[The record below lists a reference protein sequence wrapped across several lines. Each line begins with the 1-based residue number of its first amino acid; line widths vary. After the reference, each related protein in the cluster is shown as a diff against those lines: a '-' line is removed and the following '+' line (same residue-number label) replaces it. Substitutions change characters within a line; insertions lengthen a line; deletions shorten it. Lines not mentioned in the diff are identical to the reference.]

1 MTLLAMLDRSVLEVG
16 AKFTSWLACSRRYF
30 FLALFFRAA
39 LHYSNAWNRIQADR
53 LVMNGSE
60 EIRNYRCTKI
70 TSDIDDFL
78 LKKVEEFL
86 FARLT
91 AEELVGKRLP
101 TSLWRRRVIVWN
113 RVLLSLS
120 AE

>member
-1 MTLLAMLDRSVLEVG
+1 
-16 AKFTSWLACSRRYF
+16 
-30 FLALFFRAA
+30 
-39 LHYSNAWNRIQADR
+39 
-53 LVMNGSE
+53 MNGSE

-101 TSLWRRRVIVWN
+101 TSL
-113 RVLLSLS
+113 
-120 AE
+120 